1 MSTSNKRKVNKMEIN
16 AVLERIK
23 QIKSLKTEKDIA
35 FLLGLS
41 PQDFSNR
48 KKRNTLRPLV
58 LEWAAREGINV
69 NWLVCEEEEI
79 YGRQGE
85 EKDGAGIDKDLL
97 RRVIEMV
104 EQGGEELGINPKAD
118 KKAEL
123 IVTLYEM
130 HQKQKEVDRPTLLG
144 LVRLAG

>member
-1 MSTSNKRKVNKMEIN
+1 MEID
-16 AVLERIK
+16 AILERIRHL
-23 QIKSLKTEKDIA
+23 KSLKSEKDLA
-35 FLLGLS
+35 FLFGLS

-69 NWLVCEEEEI
+69 NWLVCEEGEI

-85 EKDGAGIDKDLL
+85 GMISGGIDKDLL
-97 RRVIEMV
+97 RLVIEMV
-104 EQGGEELGINPKAD
+104 EQGAEELGLHPKAD

-130 HQKQKEVDRPTLLG
+130 HQSQKEIDRRTLLR

>member
-1 MSTSNKRKVNKMEIN
+1 
-16 AVLERIK
+16 
-23 QIKSLKTEKDIA
+23 
-35 FLLGLS
+35 LS

-58 LEWAAREGINV
+58 LEWAAREGINL
-69 NWLVCEEEEI
+69 NWLICEEGEI

-85 EKDGAGIDKDLL
+85 GMRNGVINKDLL
-97 RRVIEMV
+97 RLVIEMV
-104 EQGGEELGINPKAD
+104 EQGGEELGLHLKAN

-130 HQKQKEVDRPTLLG
+130 HQRQKEIDRQTLLR

>member
-1 MSTSNKRKVNKMEIN
+1 MEADAI
-16 AVLERIK
+16 LERIK
-23 QIKSLKTEKDIA
+23 LLKSLKSEKDLA

-58 LEWAAREGINV
+58 LEWAAREGINAT
-69 NWLVCEEEEI
+69 WLICEEGEI

-85 EKDGAGIDKDLL
+85 EMRNGVLNKDLL
-97 RRVIEMV
+97 RLVIEMV
-104 EQGGEELGINPKAD
+104 EQGGEELGLHLKAN

-130 HQKQKEVDRPTLLG
+130 HQIQKEIDRQTLLR

>member
-1 MSTSNKRKVNKMEIN
+1 MDID
-16 AVLERIK
+16 AALERIK
-23 QIKSLKTEKDIA
+23 DLKSLKNEKDLA
-35 FLLGLS
+35 ALLGLS

-58 LEWAAREGINV
+58 LEWAARERVDV
-69 NWLVCEEEEI
+69 NWLVREEGEP

-85 EKDGAGIDKDLL
+85 GETGGGIDKDLL
-97 RRVIEMV
+97 RLVIEMV
-104 EQGGEELGINPKAD
+104 EQGGEELGLHPKAD

-130 HQKQKEVDRPTLLG
+130 RQGLKEIDRETLLR
-144 LVRLAG
+144 LIRLAG

>member
-1 MSTSNKRKVNKMEIN
+1 MEIS

-58 LEWAAREGINV
+58 LEWAAREGINM
-69 NWLVCEEEEI
+69 NWLICEEEEE
-79 YGRQGE
+79 YGGQGE
-85 EKDGAGIDKDLL
+85 GKDGTGVDKDLL
-97 RRVIEMV
+97 RLVIEMV
-104 EQGGEELGINPKAD
+104 EQGGQELGIKLEAD

-130 HQKQKEVDRPTLLG
+130 HQKRKDVDRRTLLG
-144 LVRLAG
+144 LIRLAG